1 MNLFSLTSV
10 IRKEFLRNNNSGELN
25 ELQKQNFRLFQIF
38 MILTFFFFYPSL
50 VLFKTNSAYIFIK
63 TNPFSMYD
71 VIYALSLKCSP
82 TKNFLGEQIPFF
94 LLFFNAFA
102 LFENFLFFKNLP
114 FFYPLFWRWAK
125 GINIFILQFS

>member
-1 MNLFSLTSV
+1 
-10 IRKEFLRNNNSGELN
+10 
-25 ELQKQNFRLFQIF
+25 
-38 MILTFFFFYPSL
+38 MILTFFFISL
-50 VLFKTNSAYIFIK
+50 SRSFKTNSAYIFIK

-114 FFYPLFWRWAK
+114 FFSPFLKMSERNKYIYSSIQLIEALMPMPRR
-125 GINIFILQFS
+125 